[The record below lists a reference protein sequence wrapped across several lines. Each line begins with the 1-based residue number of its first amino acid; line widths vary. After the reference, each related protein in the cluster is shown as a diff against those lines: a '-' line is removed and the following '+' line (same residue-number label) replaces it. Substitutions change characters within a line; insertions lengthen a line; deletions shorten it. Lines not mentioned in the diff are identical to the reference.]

1 MVALEVKAGMAEMV
15 DIWASLVNP
24 ELTVGMA
31 RTAAV
36 QITHRGEQD
45 VLVER
50 IPMRTAAFIY
60 LEQKNNAIPVRRIQ
74 RKVVVLFRALE
85 AIW

>member
-1 MVALEVKAGMAEMV
+1 MLDMVALAGMAEMV
-15 DIWASLVNP
+15 DIWASLVNS

-36 QITHRGEQD
+36 QITHRGGQD
-45 VLVER
+45 VREER
-50 IPMRTAAFIY
+50 ILMRTAIFIY

-74 RKVVVLFRALE
+74 RKVIVLFRA
-85 AIW
+85 